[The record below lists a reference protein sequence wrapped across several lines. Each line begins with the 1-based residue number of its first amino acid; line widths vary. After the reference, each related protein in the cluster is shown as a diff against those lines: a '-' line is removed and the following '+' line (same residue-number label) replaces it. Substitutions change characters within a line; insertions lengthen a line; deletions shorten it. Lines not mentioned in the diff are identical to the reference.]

1 MHDLATSPAPRWL
14 ASPVAVWIVAVLRA
28 VLSAVRFVV
37 NVVAIG
43 LLSAMIFLIM
53 FQILGRYVFNYS
65 ISWSEELAV
74 YSQIWLVMLGA
85 GIAMRNRHHASVD
98 ILITRMPTPVQLVFR
113 SASAL
118 LVVWFLLVVI
128 TSSSSM
134 LAFGMIVSSPALQLP
149 MAVPYAALP
158 IGLSYF
164 LLEFAIATLPDI
176 WKPAKTAAAPE
187 LSK

>member
-1 MHDLATSPAPRWL
+1 MHDPAQPPVPHWL
-14 ASPVAVWIVAVLRA
+14 ASPVTVWIGAVLRSTLA
-28 VLSAVRFVV
+28 VVRFVV
-37 NVVAIG
+37 NAVAIS
-43 LLSAMIFLIM
+43 LLCAMIFLIM

-65 ISWSEELAV
+65 ISWSEELAI

-98 ILITRMPTPVQLVFR
+98 IAIARMPVQVQRVIR

-149 MAVPYAALP
+149 MAIPYAALP
-158 IGLSYF
+158 IGLGYF
-164 LLEFAIATLPDI
+164 LLEFAIATFPDI
-176 WKPAKTAAAPE
+176 WRPPIAAAKPE
-187 LSK
+187 PSE